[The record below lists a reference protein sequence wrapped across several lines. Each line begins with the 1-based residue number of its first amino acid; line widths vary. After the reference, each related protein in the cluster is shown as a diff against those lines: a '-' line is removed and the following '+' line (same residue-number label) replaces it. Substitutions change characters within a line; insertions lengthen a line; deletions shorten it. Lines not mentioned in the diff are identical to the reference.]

1 MRLPRPRLAA
11 RLLLFNLLLVFLPI
25 AGLLSLGTLERRLLE
40 RQEESLASQ
49 ARLLAT
55 ALGESGE
62 LIEEEVRLL
71 LRGTA
76 TGDSLATRF
85 QVLDRHGHLL
95 ADTATLS
102 GAAPLGL
109 APPLAGPAIQA
120 ALAGVAGGGRVPS
133 EGAAA
138 TLYRLS
144 PVRSGTEVVGA
155 VSASAGADTTRAEVA
170 ELRRSI
176 LPLFVASLIGAA
188 LLTLYYARTLARPL
202 ERLTQ
207 EAAELL
213 DPRGQV
219 RTSFSASDRH
229 DEIGDVARALEEL
242 ARRLRAHLAAAE
254 STAADLSHEIKNPL
268 ASIRGAAELLAEV
281 DDRADRRRFLDT
293 IEREIARLETLLRAV
308 RQSAA
313 LESQLLTEERQP
325 VALGPL
331 VAQLAEAATTRSNH
345 AVEFSGSESLS
356 VMAVRERLHQ
366 VLDNM
371 IDNAV
376 SFSPEGVPVSVT
388 LERRNDS
395 AVVSVRDRG
404 PGVPPEHAERIFE
417 RFFSYRP
424 AHAGGAPHTGLG
436 LAIARTIARAY
447 GGELRARNHPEGG
460 AVFELHLP
468 LARVGDF
475 VLRTG

>member
-49 ARLLAT
+49 ARLLAA

-71 LRGTA
+71 LRATA
-76 TGDSLATRF
+76 AGEPLATRF

-95 ADTATLS
+95 ADTATLA
-102 GAAPLGL
+102 GAAPTGL
-109 APPLAGPAIQA
+109 ATPLAGPAIQA

-138 TLYRLS
+138 TLYRVA
-144 PVRSGTEVVGA
+144 PVRSGTDVVGA
-155 VSASAGADTTRAEVA
+155 VSASAGADSTRAEVA

-176 LPLFVASLIGAA
+176 LPLFVASLVGAA

-219 RTSFSASDRH
+219 RTAFSASDRH

-281 DDRADRRRFLDT
+281 EEHGDRRRFLDT

-325 VALGPL
+325 VALRPL
-331 VAQLAEAATTRSNH
+331 LAQIVEATGARSPQT
-345 AVEFSGSESLS
+345 VEFSGEDGVA
-356 VMAVRERLHQ
+356 VMAVRERLQQ
-366 VLDNM
+366 VLDNLV
-371 IDNAV
+371 DNAL
-376 SFSPEGVPVSVT
+376 SFSPAGAPVSVM
-388 LERRNDS
+388 LERLGDEAR
-395 AVVSVRDRG
+395 VRVRDRG

-424 AHAGGAPHTGLG
+424 PGGTAAHTGLG
-436 LAIARTIARAY
+436 LAIARTIARSY
-447 GGELRARNHPEGG
+447 GGDLSAHNHPEGG
-460 AVFELHLP
+460 AVFELRLP
-468 LARVGDF
+468 VARVGDV
-475 VLRTG
+475 VLRDR